1 MLRLTKSVS
10 DENYPLTPQTS
21 AVRKLKV
28 RANVANVA
36 DLSSSYLIIKNSLST
51 NINGT
56 AVVRNVG
63 WGMSMSQ
70 KNQWQYPA
78 TCQIRTASLTIGGQ
92 QVEYNED
99 LHVRKVNM
107 DVYTKS
113 VEKLRKEA
121 NYGGQGFQRLEGAK
135 VLTDPTTAV
144 AYDGNYVSPFL
155 GDGCSSATAK
165 QQPGYNTVSSVIYL
179 GDVFEF
185 CKQAQSVSLAGK
197 EVVIELQFEDR
208 NTLLTEFVNYAT
220 DLTTNPAAPQP
231 YPYQTI
237 AIDTTAVVKADGTPF
252 DAATYALADVVSF
265 NTTDTYNHIRDFPL
279 YVGQPIC
286 LWKNNSAPTVVGSN
300 YMLITGLELNGN
312 KTIKISFKAYTLGG
326 QFVRTAGNQ
335 VTPAQVAANIGGNA
349 GVGATVSLCVAI
361 SGVNDPVLVAGQN
374 TVYTN
379 IDAGLSSKYTVAG
392 LELVMCEMPQGEAA
406 QKAVKYIQYMR
417 DVDVIP
423 TGQLTYQKSFQLD
436 PGCAAVFA
444 MFPCAQAAGGAQTN
458 MLSISHRAGVSTGLS
473 WRNMIDGESLYSRD
487 IVFSMASDAVEPLY
501 THRLYLAAT
510 QLMLPIE
517 NLVQNQTWLRHDGVS
532 CHAMIAEPVPL
543 SEQPQQLAVRL
554 NFTTNAASRTIY
566 VYKAIMREFA
576 F

>member
-28 RANVANVA
+28 RASVNNVA
-36 DLSSSYLIIKNSLST
+36 DLSSSYLIIKNSVST
-51 NINGT
+51 TLNGA

-63 WGMSMSQ
+63 WGQLMSQ
-70 KNQWQYPA
+70 KNQWQYPT

-135 VLTDPTTAV
+135 IPIDPTVAV
-144 AYDGNYVSPFL
+144 AYSGNYVSPFL
-155 GDGCSSATAK
+155 GDGCSAADTK
-165 QQPGYNTVSSVIYL
+165 QQPTYNTVSSVIYL
-179 GDVFEF
+179 SDVFEF
-185 CKQAQSVSLAGK
+185 CKQATQVSLAGK
-197 EVVIELQFEDR
+197 EILIELQFEDR

-220 DLTTNPAAPQP
+220 DLTTAPATPRP

-237 AIDTTAVVKADGTPF
+237 AIDTTAVYKADGTPF
-252 DAATYALADVVSF
+252 DAATYALGDVAYF
-265 NTTDTYNHIRDFPL
+265 NTTARYNHIRDFPL

-286 LWKNNSAPTVVGSN
+286 LWLNNAAPAVVGSN
-300 YMLITGLELNGN
+300 YMLITALQRNNNG
-312 KTIKISFKAYTLGG
+312 TIKISFKAYTLGG
-326 QFVRTAGNQ
+326 QYVRTGGNQ
-335 VTPAQVAANIGGNA
+335 VTAAQVAANIGGNA
-349 GVGATVSLCVAI
+349 AAPTPSLCVAI
-361 SGVNDPVLVAGQN
+361 SGVNDPILVAGQN
-374 TVYTN
+374 TTYTN
-379 IDAGLSSKYTVAG
+379 LDAGTYSKYTIEG
-392 LELVMCEMPQGEAA
+392 LELVMCEMPLATA
-406 QKAVKYIQYMR
+406 SQKTIQYIQYMR

-444 MFPCAQAAGGAQTN
+444 MFPCAKEAGGDQTN

-473 WRNMIDGESLYSRD
+473 YRNMIDGESLYSRD
-487 IVFSMASDAVEPLY
+487 ITFSMTSDAVEPLY
-501 THRLYLAAT
+501 THRLSLAAA
-510 QLMLPIE
+510 QLMMPIE

-543 SEQPQQLAVRL
+543 SEQQQQLAVRL
-554 NFTTNAASRTIY
+554 NFTTNTASRTIY
-566 VYKAIMREFA
+566 VYKAIMREVTI
-576 F
+576 

>member
-51 NINGT
+51 TINNA

-63 WGMSMSQ
+63 WGMAMSQ

-121 NYGGQGFQRLEGAK
+121 NYAGQGFQRLEGAK
-135 VLTDPTTAV
+135 VSNSPVAAV
-144 AYDGNYVSPFL
+144 EYSGNYVSPFL

-165 QQPGYNTVSSVIYL
+165 QQPAYNTVSSVIYL

-197 EVVIELQFEDR
+197 EVVVELQFEDR

-237 AIDTTAVVKADGTPF
+237 AIDTTAVYKADGTPF
-252 DAATYALADVVSF
+252 DAATYALIDIVYF

-286 LWKNNSAPTVVGSN
+286 LWKNNLAPAVVGSN
-300 YMLITGLELNGN
+300 YMLITALERNANG
-312 KTIKISFKAYTLGG
+312 TIKVSFKAYTLGG
-326 QFVRTAGNQ
+326 QFVRTGGNQ

-349 GVGATVSLCVAI
+349 AAPTPSLCVAI
-361 SGVNDPVLVAGQN
+361 SGVADPILTAGAN
-374 TVYTN
+374 TLYTN
-379 IDAGLSSKYTVAG
+379 IDAGAYSKYTVAG
-392 LELVMCEMPQGEAA
+392 LELVMCEMPQGAAA
-406 QKAVKYIQYMR
+406 QKSVQYIQYMR

-444 MFPCAQAAGGAQTN
+444 MFPCAQVAAGAQTN

-473 WRNMIDGESLYSRD
+473 WRNMIDGESLYSHD
-487 IVFSMASDAVEPLY
+487 IVFSMTSDAVEPLY
-501 THRLYLAAT
+501 VHRLSLAAT
-510 QLMLPIE
+510 QLMMPLE

-554 NFTTNAASRTIY
+554 NFSTNAASRTIY
-566 VYKAIMREFA
+566 VYKAVMRELTL
-576 F
+576 